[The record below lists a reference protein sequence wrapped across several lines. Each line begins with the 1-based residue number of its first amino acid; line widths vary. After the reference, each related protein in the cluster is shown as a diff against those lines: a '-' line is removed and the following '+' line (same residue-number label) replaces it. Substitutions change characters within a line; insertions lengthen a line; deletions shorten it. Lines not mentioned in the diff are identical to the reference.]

1 MFKKFS
7 KKGQRL
13 FALLLAVAMLF
24 SVMPMNAIAVTTNS
38 DGYIEVRTIQDLYNV
53 RLDLTANYIL
63 MNDIDLTEATANG
76 GEWDFGGRGW
86 NPIGSEDIYSNS
98 AFTGIFNGNGHAI
111 IGMRIDFSGSM
122 PSGVASSKYV
132 GLFAKVTGAVYNL
145 EMRDVNIT
153 NTANSMEYVGA
164 ITGFNEGTISNCD
177 VSGKIDA
184 LYAGTRV
191 GGISGHNKGTISC
204 CYNTADVLGNDLA
217 GGITGRNY
225 GTIENCY
232 NTGSVESDYSGS
244 SAYAGGI
251 AAENGNS
258 SDKGVGK
265 IISSYNL
272 GKVKQYSSTRAYAI
286 AYTYYTGSYGSNT
299 NCYYLSETGLSSIGC
314 TVLTDAQMRLE
325 SMYSGFDFDNTWVLN
340 TNAVYEYPQLV
351 SNIQDDRDILN
362 SKVATLPNRTTF
374 QKEEELDMTG
384 CTLEFIYTNADTEYV
399 PVTNDM
405 VTGYDKNV
413 VGEQTLTITHN
424 FRTFEITITVDE
436 KPFKEVYTVLDLY
449 NIRYDLNSNYILM
462 NDIDLTEATA
472 NGGEWDFG
480 GRGWNPIGSED
491 IYSNS
496 AFTGIFNGN
505 GHAIIGMRIDFSGS
519 MPSGV
524 ASSKYVGLFAKVTG
538 AVYNLE
544 MRDVNITNT
553 ANSMEYVGAIT
564 GFNEGTISNC
574 DVSGKIDALYA
585 GTRVGGISGHNKGT
599 ISCCYNTADVLGN
612 DLAGGITGR
621 NYGTIENCYN
631 TGSVESDYSGSSAY
645 AGGIAAE
652 NGNSSDKGVGKI
664 ISSYNLGK
672 VKQYSSTRAYAI
684 AYTYYTGSY
693 GSNTN
698 CYYLSGTGLSSI
710 GCTSLAES
718 QMQIQSVFEG
728 YDFNSIW
735 SLDNTANY
743 PYPQLKAN
751 SQDIRVISNAKI
763 YSLPVN
769 LIYTKGETLNV
780 SGMVLE
786 FSYANADTEYVSV
799 TNDMVT
805 GFDSSV
811 LGIQTLSVTYHR
823 KTFEFEVTINEKP
836 FSPIYTAKELYDI
849 RNDLTGNYILM
860 NDIDLTEATANGGE
874 WDFGG
879 RGWNPIGSE
888 DIYSNSAF
896 TGIFNG
902 NGHAIIGM
910 RIDFSGSMP
919 SGVASS
925 KYVGLFAKVTGAVY
939 NLEMRDVNITNTAN
953 SMEYVGA
960 ITGFNEGTISN
971 CDVSG
976 KIDALYA
983 GTRVGGISGHN
994 KGTISCCYNTADVLG
1009 NDLAGGIT
1017 GRNYGTIENCYNTG
1031 SVESDYSGS
1040 SAYAGGI
1047 AAENGNS
1054 SDKGVG
1060 KIISS
1065 YNLGKVKQYS
1075 SSRAY
1080 AIAYTYYTGTY
1091 GSNTNCYYLSGTGLS
1106 SIGCTVLTDAQMRLE
1121 SMYAGFD
1128 FNNTWTI
1135 NAYANHPYPQL
1146 KSNIQDLNETV
1157 TLIRVIAYPAKMDYL
1172 TGDELNMVGGMFE
1185 AIYISGKTDVI
1196 ALSNEYITGYDP
1208 NVVGTQTLT
1217 VTYGGQ
1223 TDTFDINVAKR
1234 PEATSVTILTEP
1246 TQKEFV
1252 VGTKLDFAGATVKV
1266 EYDNNTNEVLDVT
1279 VDMTTGANINHMG
1292 TQTVT
1297 VTIDGCSD
1305 TFEIKVVPASI
1316 SGITISTLPNK
1327 VVYIEGEK
1335 LDTTGLAIVANYT
1348 NGSEISIASGY
1359 TVSGYDAN
1367 KTGEQT
1373 ITVDFVGKKATFTV
1387 TVVEKVLTNIEIQA
1401 KPKKL
1406 NYVVGEELDLTGMV
1420 VVASYET
1427 GELVIIDDY
1436 TVSGFDGTA
1445 GSKVITVT
1453 YKGKSASFT
1462 VNVAVIA
1469 VEKLTLTK
1477 LPVKLAYIENEPLN
1491 TEGLIVTATYNDGTV
1506 KNVTDYDVV
1515 GFSSLPGVHTLYVV
1529 FGGQVASFQINVSAK
1544 VLSDVRVVLPNKTTY
1559 NIGDE
1564 FDTTGMQVIACYN
1577 NGQEHLVDSYTMTGF
1592 DSLSAG
1598 AKEIVITYG
1607 GFTRSFAVAVVKK
1620 VDIETDGAIKI
1631 GTLKGRLGET
1641 VEVPVT
1647 ITQNPGLTAFCHTI
1661 TFDATDLK
1669 FVSVT
1674 ANNGFANGTVV
1685 LNDEKVANGEITVL
1699 WYQPT
1704 DVVESGVAYTLNF
1717 EILETATDGVS
1728 EITIA
1733 FDKNDNGNASGEN
1746 ILFEGVNGSVEV
1758 LSYWLGDLDGDRKY
1772 TMVDIVQLSQYVSG
1786 KQMTLTDKQKKS
1798 ADVNE
1803 DGVIDVHDVTL
1814 LSQWLLDADF

>member
-1 MFKKFS
+1 MNGS
-7 KKGQRL
+7 GKG
-13 FALLLAVAMLF
+13 
-24 SVMPMNAIAVTTNS
+24 
-38 DGYIEVRTIQDLYNV
+38 
-53 RLDLTANYIL
+53 
-63 MNDIDLTEATANG
+63 
-76 GEWDFGGRGW
+76 
-86 NPIGSEDIYSNS
+86 
-98 AFTGIFNGNGHAI
+98 
-111 IGMRIDFSGSM
+111 
-122 PSGVASSKYV
+122 
-132 GLFAKVTGAVYNL
+132 VTGA
-145 EMRDVNIT
+145 
-153 NTANSMEYVGA
+153 TA
-164 ITGFNEGTISNCD
+164 
-177 VSGKIDA
+177 
-184 LYAGTRV
+184 
-191 GGISGHNKGTISC
+191 
-204 CYNTADVLGNDLA
+204 
-217 GGITGRNY
+217 
-225 GTIENCY
+225 
-232 NTGSVESDYSGS
+232 
-244 SAYAGGI
+244 
-251 AAENGNS
+251 
-258 SDKGVGK
+258 
-265 IISSYNL
+265 
-272 GKVKQYSSTRAYAI
+272 
-286 AYTYYTGSYGSNT
+286 
-299 NCYYLSETGLSSIGC
+299 
-314 TVLTDAQMRLE
+314 LTDTQMRLE
-325 SMYSGFDFDNTWVLN
+325 SMYSGFDFENTWIV
-340 TNAVYEYPQLV
+340 
-351 SNIQDDRDILN
+351 
-362 SKVATLPNRTTF
+362 
-374 QKEEELDMTG
+374 
-384 CTLEFIYTNADTEYV
+384 
-399 PVTNDM
+399 
-405 VTGYDKNV
+405 
-413 VGEQTLTITHN
+413 
-424 FRTFEITITVDE
+424 
-436 KPFKEVYTVLDLY
+436 
-449 NIRYDLNSNYILM
+449 
-462 NDIDLTEATA
+462 
-472 NGGEWDFG
+472 
-480 GRGWNPIGSED
+480 
-491 IYSNS
+491 
-496 AFTGIFNGN
+496 
-505 GHAIIGMRIDFSGS
+505 
-519 MPSGV
+519 
-524 ASSKYVGLFAKVTG
+524 
-538 AVYNLE
+538 
-544 MRDVNITNT
+544 
-553 ANSMEYVGAIT
+553 
-564 GFNEGTISNC
+564 
-574 DVSGKIDALYA
+574 
-585 GTRVGGISGHNKGT
+585 
-599 ISCCYNTADVLGN
+599 
-612 DLAGGITGR
+612 
-621 NYGTIENCYN
+621 
-631 TGSVESDYSGSSAY
+631 
-645 AGGIAAE
+645 
-652 NGNSSDKGVGKI
+652 
-664 ISSYNLGK
+664 
-672 VKQYSSTRAYAI
+672 
-684 AYTYYTGSY
+684 
-693 GSNTN
+693 
-698 CYYLSGTGLSSI
+698 
-710 GCTSLAES
+710 
-718 QMQIQSVFEG
+718 
-728 YDFNSIW
+728 
-735 SLDNTANY
+735 
-743 PYPQLKAN
+743 
-751 SQDIRVISNAKI
+751 
-763 YSLPVN
+763 
-769 LIYTKGETLNV
+769 
-780 SGMVLE
+780 
-786 FSYANADTEYVSV
+786 
-799 TNDMVT
+799 
-805 GFDSSV
+805 
-811 LGIQTLSVTYHR
+811 
-823 KTFEFEVTINEKP
+823 
-836 FSPIYTAKELYDI
+836 
-849 RNDLTGNYILM
+849 
-860 NDIDLTEATANGGE
+860 
-874 WDFGG
+874 
-879 RGWNPIGSE
+879 
-888 DIYSNSAF
+888 
-896 TGIFNG
+896 
-902 NGHAIIGM
+902 
-910 RIDFSGSMP
+910 
-919 SGVASS
+919 
-925 KYVGLFAKVTGAVY
+925 
-939 NLEMRDVNITNTAN
+939 
-953 SMEYVGA
+953 
-960 ITGFNEGTISN
+960 
-971 CDVSG
+971 
-976 KIDALYA
+976 
-983 GTRVGGISGHN
+983 
-994 KGTISCCYNTADVLG
+994 
-1009 NDLAGGIT
+1009 
-1017 GRNYGTIENCYNTG
+1017 
-1031 SVESDYSGS
+1031 
-1040 SAYAGGI
+1040 
-1047 AAENGNS
+1047 
-1054 SDKGVG
+1054 
-1060 KIISS
+1060 
-1065 YNLGKVKQYS
+1065 
-1075 SSRAY
+1075 
-1080 AIAYTYYTGTY
+1080 
-1091 GSNTNCYYLSGTGLS
+1091 
-1106 SIGCTVLTDAQMRLE
+1106 
-1121 SMYAGFD
+1121 
-1128 FNNTWTI
+1128 

-1427 GELVIIDDY
+1427 GELVIVDDY
-1436 TVSGFDGTA
+1436 AVSGFDGTA

-1620 VDIETDGAIKI
+1620 VDIETDGAIKV